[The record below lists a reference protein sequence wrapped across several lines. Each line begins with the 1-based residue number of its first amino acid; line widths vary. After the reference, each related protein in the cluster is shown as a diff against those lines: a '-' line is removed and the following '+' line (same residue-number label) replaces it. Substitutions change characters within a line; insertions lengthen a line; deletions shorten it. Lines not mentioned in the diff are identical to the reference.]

1 MAKAIDLTGTEFD
14 YSKAENRKKYP
25 QLFGFPDGITEKNK
39 NGGDRTCFTP
49 EVADKLRQAFEIA
62 ASDLEACRFAGI
74 SAEALYNH
82 QRKYPEF
89 VKYKEWLKETPDLA
103 ARNVVARAA
112 QTSLGAAQW
121 WLERRKK
128 AEFSTRNEVTG
139 ANGESLSPEQPK
151 ILETLLKVTD
161 ALQRNAK
168 GEKKSTKPVAKPKPR
183 PKAKPV
189 IKAKEVNEPK
199 RQDTTPSKTTK
210 ASTTPPISLRKRLQ
224 AEGNRG

>member
-1 MAKAIDLTGTEFD
+1 MAKAVKITGTEYD
-14 YSKAENRKKYP
+14 YTIEENRRNYP
-25 QLFGFPDGITEKNK
+25 ELFGFPDGITEKNK
-39 NGGDRTCFTP
+39 KGGDRTCFTP
-49 EVADKLRQAFEIA
+49 AVAEKLRQAFEIA
-62 ASDLEACRFAGI
+62 ATDLEACRFAGI

-128 AEFSTRNEVTG
+128 AEFSTRSEVTG
-139 ANGESLSPEQPK
+139 ADGESLNPEQPK

-161 ALQRNAK
+161 ALQRNVKSATPK
-168 GEKKSTKPVAKPKPR
+168 PAPKKPAKPKV
-183 PKAKPV
+183 KK
-189 IKAKEVNEPK
+189 IKKEVNEPK
-199 RQDTTPSKTTK
+199 RQDTAPSKPTATAK
-210 ASTTPPISLRKRLQ
+210 TPAPSLREKY
-224 AEGNRG
+224 RGKNS